1 MRFNA
6 DRLAALAGVVNGGKS
21 GVLSEASNRSMHD
34 DPSVADEAEYRL
46 GKGQLAEGE
55 HEDTDEGMHAKM
67 EGAHEDEVEVIK
79 LEGEHEDADEGA
91 HVEEGEHEL
100 VEIDEA
106 MLKQEIL
113 RMRQERQQTLAE
125 NEVRKAVRR
134 EIRSIFGDSSSEV
147 YSESSWVYGDN
158 KPTRSKKGQVTM
170 GALGIGFE

>member
-6 DRLAALAGVVNGGKS
+6 DRLAALAGVANGGES

-34 DPSVADEAEYRL
+34 DVSVDGEAEHRY

-55 HEDTDEGMHAKM
+55 HETADEGMHDQM
-67 EGAHEDEVEVIK
+67 
-79 LEGEHEDADEGA
+79 EGEHEDADEAMRYEMDHAEEGA

-125 NEVRKAVRR
+125 NEIRKAVRR

-147 YSESSWVYGDN
+147 YSESSWMYGEN
-158 KPTRSKKGQVTM
+158 KPRRSKKGQVAM

>member
-6 DRLAALAGVVNGGKS
+6 DRLAALAGVANGGKS

-34 DPSVADEAEYRL
+34 DPSVSDEAEYRY
-46 GKGQLAEGE
+46 GKGQLSEAEHADDQDDKPDLSLGLPTPPDLGE
-55 HEDTDEGMHAKM
+55 GKHEDADEGMHVKM
-67 EGAHEDEVEVIK
+67 
-79 LEGEHEDADEGA
+79 EGEHEDADEGS
-91 HVEEGEHEL
+91 HVEEAGHEL

-134 EIRSIFGDSSSEV
+134 EIRSIL
-147 YSESSWVYGDN
+147 N
-158 KPTRSKKGQVTM
+158 THRKLAKK
-170 GALGIGFE
+170 ALFSF